1 MKEHGKRSVKGIKI
15 SVMNIIMIVVSCILY
30 VILIMATVSVSGST
44 DVLVKSLDDYISC
57 EENASLLMSGS
68 DYLSEQVRLYIVT
81 HDVTYVDAYFME
93 AYVTKRRDQAMKKL
107 EEFDIS
113 EEAYEYLKSALE
125 NSNHLMNQEVYA
137 IKLVSL
143 AVGDDMNKYPDI
155 MSFSISQEDHELNSD
170 EKIEKARSIVFG
182 ADYQDAKESIQK
194 NTASCLKN
202 IVGETMLQEQN
213 SVSELRRTV
222 YNQQMIVSI
231 LFLEDIVTFILIII
245 LVAKPLRIYSKN
257 IREEKKLELVG
268 SYEFKHLAVTYNHI
282 YELNAAS
289 KAMLQHQTDML
300 RHQAEHDPLTG
311 IINRGAFNRLMN
323 MLKNH
328 NKPMALMIIDVD
340 KFKQINDGYGHEMGD
355 RVLKKIA
362 NLLKDSFRNTD
373 FPARIGG
380 DEFSVIVTDI
390 TIDLKS
396 VIIKKVNAI
405 NTVLMNPIDDLA
417 KTSLS
422 VGVAFSERGFAEDL
436 YRKADMAL
444 YDIKEHGRCGCR
456 FYEEM
461 EGKNHVRRQD

>member
-444 YDIKEHGRCGCR
+444 YDIKEHGRCGFR

>member
-194 NTASCLKN
+194 NTASCLRN

>member
-107 EEFDIS
+107 EKFDIS

-194 NTASCLKN
+194 NTASCLRN

-461 EGKNHVRRQD
+461 EGKDHVRRQD

>member
-461 EGKNHVRRQD
+461 EGKDHVRRQD